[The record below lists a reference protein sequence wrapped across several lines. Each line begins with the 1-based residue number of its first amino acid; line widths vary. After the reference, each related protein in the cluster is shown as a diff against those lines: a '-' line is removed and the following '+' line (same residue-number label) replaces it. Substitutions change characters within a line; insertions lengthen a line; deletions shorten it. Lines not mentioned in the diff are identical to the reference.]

1 MTITNGRGGMVQK
14 SVGGVPEIWTRFH
27 IVDDKWLVLK
37 MCVSG
42 SKLEIAVPISNVLLW
57 LRALFNLIQ
66 L

>member
-1 MTITNGRGGMVQK
+1 MQK

-37 MCVSG
+37 MRVSG